1 MHTDTESCLR
11 AVRSKDARFDGWFF
25 TAVLTT
31 GIYCRP
37 SCPVVPPKPGNMRFY
52 PSAAACQQAGFRACK
67 RCRPDTSPGSPEW
80 NHRADLVARAMRLI
94 AEGIVDREGV
104 AGLAARLGYSTRQI
118 ERQLLAELGAGP
130 LALARAQRAQTA
142 RILIE
147 TTQLPMVDVA
157 FAAGFASVRT
167 FNDTVREVF
176 ALAPSELR
184 ARTRTRGS
192 RQATAARRADGAA
205 PATALAPALGVPAL
219 GTATRGAEATAPPT
233 DAASGGHASGI
244 AARGLEPTAPATE
257 PATSATPGAPAP
269 GTAARRTDRNAEA
282 IAPPPTDP
290 AFGTPTPGTISLR
303 LPFRTPLTPDNLFGH
318 LVATAVPGVEEWR
331 GGAYRRTLRLPYGHG
346 IVALTP
352 RPDHIGCRLTLTDQR
367 DLTVAISR
375 CRRMLDLDADPV
387 AVDEQLR
394 ADPLLAPL
402 VDKAPGRRV
411 PRAVDEAEFAVRAV
425 LGQQVST
432 AAARTHAARLVMA
445 HGEPVD
451 DPEGGLTH
459 LFPEPAALAALD
471 PEALALPRSR
481 RATLL
486 TLVRALADGSLAL
499 GVESDW
505 AQARARLRELP
516 GFGPWTVDVIA
527 MRALGD
533 PDAFLATDLGVRRAA
548 EGLGLPSTPAALT
561 ARAAAWRPW
570 RAYAVQY
577 LWATDD
583 HPINRLSS

>member
-1 MHTDTESCLR
+1 MYTDRERCVR
-11 AVRSKDARFDGWFF
+11 AVQSKDARFDGWFF

-37 SCPVVPPKPGNMRFY
+37 SCPVVPPKPRNMVFH

-67 RCRPDTSPGSPEW
+67 RCRPDTTPGSPEW
-80 NHRADLVARAMRLI
+80 NQRADLVARAMRLI
-94 AEGIVDREGV
+94 ADGVVDREGV
-104 AGLAARLGYSTRQI
+104 PGLAARLGYSTRQI

-142 RILIE
+142 RLLIE
-147 TTQLPMVDVA
+147 TTELPMAEAA
-157 FAAGFASVRT
+157 FASGFASIRT

-176 ALAPSELR
+176 ALSPTELR
-184 ARTRTRGS
+184 ARVTRKS
-192 RQATAARRADGAA
+192 PSARTG
-205 PATALAPALGVPAL
+205 
-219 GTATRGAEATAPPT
+219 
-233 DAASGGHASGI
+233 
-244 AARGLEPTAPATE
+244 
-257 PATSATPGAPAP
+257 
-269 GTAARRTDRNAEA
+269 
-282 IAPPPTDP
+282 
-290 AFGTPTPGTISLR
+290 TPGTLALR
-303 LPFRTPLTPDNLFGH
+303 LPFRAPLNPDNLFGH
-318 LVATAVPGVEEWR
+318 LAATGVPGVEEWR
-331 GGAYRRTLRLPYGHG
+331 DGAFRRTLRLPYGHG
-346 IVALTP
+346 VVALTP
-352 RPDHIGCRLTLTDQR
+352 NPDHIGCRLTLSDLR

-387 AVDEQLR
+387 AVDDRLR

-411 PRAVDEAEFAVRAV
+411 PRTVDEAEFAVRAV

-432 AAARTHAARLVMA
+432 AAARTHAARLVTA
-445 HGEPVD
+445 HGERVD

-459 LFPEPAALAALD
+459 LFPTAEALAAVD
-471 PEALALPRSR
+471 PATLALPRTR
-481 RATLL
+481 RATFT
-486 TLVRALADGSLAL
+486 TLVGQLADGTLHL

-505 AQARARLRELP
+505 PKARAVLLALP

-533 PDAFLATDLGVRRAA
+533 PDAFLPTDLGIRRAA
-548 EGLGLPSTPAALT
+548 AELGLPSTPAALT

-577 LWATDD
+577 LWATDN
-583 HPINRLSS
+583 HPINVLPG

>member
-1 MHTDTESCLR
+1 MQTGMHTDTERCVR

-31 GIYCRP
+31 RIYCRP
-37 SCPVVPPKPGNMRFY
+37 SCPVVPPKPRNMTFY

-80 NHRADLVARAMRLI
+80 NQRADLTARAMRLI
-94 AEGIVDREGV
+94 ADGVVDREGV
-104 AGLAARLGYSTRQI
+104 PGLAARLGYSTRQI

-142 RILIE
+142 RVLIE
-147 TTQLPMVDVA
+147 TTPLPMADVA

-184 ARTRTRGS
+184 TRAPKHRVAGS
-192 RQATAARRADGAA
+192 
-205 PATALAPALGVPAL
+205 
-219 GTATRGAEATAPPT
+219 
-233 DAASGGHASGI
+233 
-244 AARGLEPTAPATE
+244 
-257 PATSATPGAPAP
+257 
-269 GTAARRTDRNAEA
+269 
-282 IAPPPTDP
+282 
-290 AFGTPTPGTISLR
+290 TPGTLSLR
-303 LPFRTPLTPDNLFGH
+303 LPFRTPLNPDNLFGH
-318 LVATAVPGVEEWR
+318 LAATAVPGVEEWR
-331 GGAYRRTLRLPYGHG
+331 DGAYRRTLRLPYGHG

-352 RPDHIGCRLTLTDQR
+352 GPDHIGCRLTLGDPR

-375 CRRMLDLDADPV
+375 CRRLLDLDADPT
-387 AVDEQLR
+387 AIDGQLR

-411 PRAVDEAEFAVRAV
+411 PRTVDEAEFAVRAV

-432 AAARTHAARLVMA
+432 AAARTHAARLVTA
-445 HGEPVD
+445 HGDPVD

-459 LFPEPAALAALD
+459 LFPSTAALAAVD
-471 PEALALPRSR
+471 PQTLAMPGTR
-481 RATLL
+481 RTTFT
-486 TLVRALADGSLAL
+486 TLVAHLADGSVNL
-499 GVESDW
+499 GVECDW
-505 AQARARLRELP
+505 SETRARLLALP
-516 GFGPWTVDVIA
+516 GFGPWTADVIA

-533 PDAFLATDLGVRRAA
+533 PDAFLPTDLGIRRAA
-548 EGLGLPSTPAALT
+548 GELGLPSTPAALT

-577 LWATDD
+577 LWATDS
-583 HPINRLSS
+583 HPINFLPV

>member
-1 MHTDTESCLR
+1 MQKGMHTDTETCVR
-11 AVRSKDARFDGWFF
+11 AVQAKDARFDGWFY

-37 SCPVVPPKPGNMRFY
+37 SCPVVAPKPENMVFH

-67 RCRPDTSPGSPEW
+67 RCRPDASPGSPEW
-80 NHRADLVARAMRLI
+80 NLRADLVARAMRLI
-94 AEGIVDREGV
+94 ADGVVDREGV
-104 AGLAARLGYSTRQI
+104 PGLAARLGYSTRQV

-142 RILIE
+142 RLLIE
-147 TTQLPMVDVA
+147 TTALPMAEIA
-157 FAAGFASVRT
+157 FAAGFSSIRT

-184 ARTRTRGS
+184 AR
-192 RQATAARRADGAA
+192 A
-205 PATALAPALGVPAL
+205 PRPG
-219 GTATRGAEATAPPT
+219 R
-233 DAASGGHASGI
+233 
-244 AARGLEPTAPATE
+244 
-257 PATSATPGAPAP
+257 TPGALA
-269 GTAARRTDRNAEA
+269 
-282 IAPPPTDP
+282 
-290 AFGTPTPGTISLR
+290 LR
-303 LPFRTPLTPDNLFGH
+303 LPFRAPLNPDNLFGH
-318 LVATAVPGVEEWR
+318 LAATAVPGVEEWR
-331 GGAYRRTLRLPYGHG
+331 DGAYRRTLRLPYGHG
-346 IVALTP
+346 IVALAP
-352 RPDHIGCRLTLTDQR
+352 RPDHIACRLTLSDLR
-367 DLTVAISR
+367 DLPVAISR

-387 AVDEQLR
+387 AIDDRLR
-394 ADPLLAPL
+394 TDPLLAPL

-411 PRAVDEAEFAVRAV
+411 PRTVDEAEFAVRAV

-432 AAARTHAARLVMA
+432 AAARTHAARLVTA

-459 LFPEPAALAALD
+459 LFPSPAALAAVD
-471 PEALALPRSR
+471 PESLAMPRTR
-481 RATLL
+481 RTTFT
-486 TLVRALADGSLAL
+486 TLVSQLADGSLHL

-505 AQARARLRELP
+505 QEARARLLALP

-533 PDAFLATDLGVRRAA
+533 PDAFLPTDLGIRRAA
-548 EGLGLPSTPAALT
+548 GELGLPSTPAALT

-577 LWATDD
+577 LWATDN
-583 HPINRLSS
+583 HPINFLPV

>member
-1 MHTDTESCLR
+1 MHTDTERCLR

-37 SCPVVPPKPGNMRFY
+37 SCPVVPPKPGNMTFH

-80 NHRADLVARAMRLI
+80 NMRADLTARAMRLI
-94 AEGIVDREGV
+94 AEGVVDREGV
-104 AGLAARLGYSTRQI
+104 PGLAARLGYSTRQI

-142 RILIE
+142 RLLVE
-147 TTQLPMVDVA
+147 TTPLPMADIA
-157 FAAGFASVRT
+157 FAAGFSSIRT
-167 FNDTVREVF
+167 FNDTVRDVY
-176 ALAPSELR
+176 ALSPSELR
-184 ARTRTRGS
+184 TRAPRS
-192 RQATAARRADGAA
+192 R
-205 PATALAPALGVPAL
+205 LA
-219 GTATRGAEATAPPT
+219 GT
-233 DAASGGHASGI
+233 
-244 AARGLEPTAPATE
+244 
-257 PATSATPGAPAP
+257 
-269 GTAARRTDRNAEA
+269 
-282 IAPPPTDP
+282 
-290 AFGTPTPGTISLR
+290 TPGTLSLR
-303 LPFRTPLTPDNLFGH
+303 LPFRSPLNPDNLFGH
-318 LVATAVPGVEEWR
+318 LAATAVPGVEEWR
-331 GGAYRRTLRLPYGHG
+331 DGAYRRTLRLPYGHG

-352 RPDHIGCRLTLTDQR
+352 NPDHIACRLTLSDLR

-375 CRRMLDLDADPV
+375 CRRLLDLDADP
-387 AVDEQLR
+387 AAIDDQLR

-411 PRAVDEAEFAVRAV
+411 PRTVDEAEFAVRAV

-432 AAARTHAARLVMA
+432 AAARTHAARLVTA
-445 HGEPVD
+445 HGDPVD

-459 LFPEPAALAALD
+459 IFPSTEALAAVD
-471 PEALALPRSR
+471 PETLAMPRTR
-481 RATLL
+481 RTTFT
-486 TLVRALADGSLAL
+486 TLVAHLADGSVNP

-505 AQARARLRELP
+505 AETRARLLDLP
-516 GFGPWTVDVIA
+516 GFGPWTADVIA

-533 PDAFLATDLGVRRAA
+533 PDAFLPTDLGIRRAA
-548 EGLGLPSTPAALT
+548 GELGLPATPAALT

-577 LWATDD
+577 LWATDS
-583 HPINRLSS
+583 HPINFLPV